1 MKTIKVILALSAFW
15 MLGGCVAVPVGSGYY
30 PGPQSYSQ
38 PAPAGP
44 PDYPAAQG
52 YAQPP
57 APAYYGP
64 SVYYGPPVGY
74 YGPPAYYGPS
84 FGIGIYGGR
93 GGYRRWR

>member
-1 MKTIKVILALSAFW
+1 MKTIKITLALSALW
-15 MLGGCVAVPVGSGYY
+15 MLGGCIAVPVGPGYY

-44 PDYPAAQG
+44 GYYPEAQG
-52 YAQPP
+52 YVQP

-64 SVYYGPPVGY
+64 PA

-93 GGYRRWR
+93 GGFRRWR